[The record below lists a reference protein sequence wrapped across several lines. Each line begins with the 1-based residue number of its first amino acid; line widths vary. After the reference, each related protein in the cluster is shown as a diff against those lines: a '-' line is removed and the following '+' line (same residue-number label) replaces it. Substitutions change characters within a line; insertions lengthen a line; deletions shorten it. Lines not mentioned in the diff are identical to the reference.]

1 MKNRYNDYDDM
12 IRRKKQQQREL
23 EDQAL
28 SITRRMQERREKL
41 KKAQV
46 VKGMSKEEQEMMLRN
61 YQEQLDQLDSAYAAE
76 QRRQQ
81 LIMRTK

>member
-1 MKNRYNDYDDM
+1 MKNCYNDYDDM

-28 SITRRMQERREKL
+28 SITKRMQERKEKL
-41 KKAQV
+41 KKAQA

-61 YQEQLDQLDSAYAAE
+61 Y
-76 QRRQQ
+76 
-81 LIMRTK
+81 